1 MGAGRSRTGIVAQ
14 GRRMNLM
21 PTPRRLAAAW
31 LRYAGGLLALLGTQT
46 AKPASAAAQNA
57 VMVTGAVL
65 QAARQTAPD
74 ASSISLGPVQG
85 AQFMQDCRGPL
96 TVTITGVEP
105 YEQAAAHCASPG
117 WTLYVTVTV
126 TATSMVVVTAKPVA
140 AGQVLQPQDL
150 TLTRELVASYAGRV
164 VYDDPAGLIGTDAL
178 MSLPAGTILTSDAIQ
193 QPTIVQAGQTV
204 SVDVQSGGV
213 DISILATADQ
223 SGRIGD
229 TILMTNRSSGKRFSA
244 LVTAGGP
251 VVQLPG

>member
-1 MGAGRSRTGIVAQ
+1 
-14 GRRMNLM
+14 
-21 PTPRRLAAAW
+21 
-31 LRYAGGLLALLGTQT
+31 
-46 AKPASAAAQNA
+46 
-57 VMVTGAVL
+57 
-65 QAARQTAPD
+65 
-74 ASSISLGPVQG
+74 
-85 AQFMQDCRGPL
+85 
-96 TVTITGVEP
+96 
-105 YEQAAAHCASPG
+105 
-117 WTLYVTVTV
+117 
-126 TATSMVVVTAKPVA
+126 
-140 AGQVLQPQDL
+140 
-150 TLTRELVASYAGRV
+150 
-164 VYDDPAGLIGTDAL
+164 LIGTDAL